1 MRVSCVGYKT
11 LYDIVD
17 VKAIGTVRMRTKT
30 MLVKTVMVKTHRP
43 AYRIGKEGL
52 IVNVQGT
59 NLSYV
64 GTAKDVLGMLP
75 NITTENGDISI
86 FGQEGSP
93 LIYITVMNLHY

>member
-1 MRVSCVGYKT
+1 
-11 LYDIVD
+11 
-17 VKAIGTVRMRTKT
+17 
-30 MLVKTVMVKTHRP
+30 MVKTHRP

-86 FGQEGSP
+86 FGKKEVRLSI
-93 LIYITVMNLHY
+93 LMERKYCTVMNLHY